1 MSTGANLVPPR
12 FNFQQVIRHLYLRSD
27 YYEPF
32 ERYQPGAEYVTVVQ
46 PLLPLA
52 TRVVREAFW
61 THVQPL
67 GAAVPMQGWKL
78 HVSATPG
85 NARAILERV
94 TRVCVQRNVPF
105 KFASDPFVLGLLL
118 GKGCARGSSGK
129 FMTLYPRDED
139 QARTLLEALYDQL
152 KDFEGPYILSDRR
165 YRDCAVLYYRYGGF
179 TPITRRDPDGALTS
193 YLIRPDLSLA
203 EDERSPQYQQP
214 DWLRDPFQ
222 PDEPDEDAPLLN
234 GRYEVQQVL
243 NYSNSGGVY
252 LATDHQTGATVVL
265 KEARPHVNSSV
276 GGQDAVN
283 QLRKEHRLLTLLS
296 GSGVTPE
303 ALDLFSAWEHT
314 FLAQSYL
321 SGVSLHA
328 FSVQYSPLVR
338 TTHDQAALDD
348 WWTLLRSV
356 AVRIMGAVQVLH
368 ARGVV
373 FGDLSMN
380 NVLVSVENGRCDGA
394 WLIDFEGAAQRGVD
408 PDINMF
414 TPGFD
419 RPGRQ
424 GRNGTDVADDH
435 YALGTL
441 LFSMLLPV
449 AVLKNVKSDALPTF
463 LRAFR
468 ADFGLPVAFV
478 QVIEQLLTSDGT
490 LDLQV
495 LIKRLHDRVT
505 LGTPGVLTAP
515 RPVGAAQL
523 RRVARSVLRHAT
535 RVADDTRS
543 DRLFPASPQLSHGLS
558 LDFGA
563 LGVTAA
569 LHTVSGEVPRRVRE
583 WIRRQPLTAGT
594 APGLFSGLA
603 GMAVGLA
610 RLGERQLAER
620 AYQLA
625 RRHDHLYA
633 RVHLYGG
640 ASGFGLASLLLYRQ
654 WGDPAYLDEARR
666 IGDLLDATARRV
678 DGRATW
684 PDFGP
689 QEVGLG
695 FGGSGVALFLLYL
708 HAVTGERRYLRLGEA
723 ALAEDLAH
731 GRTLDGVSLGFPDQP
746 GGSILYPYWLTGSA
760 GVGSVVV
767 RYAHVTG
774 HPMYRQLAGQIRQ
787 ATTAKYSVFPGLF
800 MGVAGLGMYLL
811 DAAEFLNDPT
821 YVQDA
826 HRAARGALLFQV
838 RRPQGVTFPGDY
850 LHRVS
855 TDLGSGS
862 SGVALFL
869 HRLADGRRN
878 PLLPDD
884 LLSATARTGD
894 QA

>member
-12 FNFQQVIRHLYLRSD
+12 FNFQQVVRHLYLRSD

-32 ERYQPGAEYVTVVQ
+32 ERYQPGTEYVTVVQ

-94 TRVCVQRNVPF
+94 TRICVQANVPF
-105 KFASDPFVLGLLL
+105 KFASDPFVLSLLL

-129 FMTLYPRDED
+129 FMTLYPRDEQ
-139 QARTLLEALYDQL
+139 QARTLLETLYGQL
-152 KDFEGPYILSDRR
+152 KDFEGPYVLSDRR

-193 YLIRPDLSLA
+193 YLIRPDLSLEA
-203 EDERSPQYQQP
+203 DERTPQYQQP

-222 PDEPDEDAPLLN
+222 PDEPDEDAALLN

-252 LATDHQTGATVVL
+252 LAADQQTGATVVL
-265 KEARPHVNSSV
+265 KEARPHVNASV
-276 GGQDAVN
+276 TGQDAVE
-283 QLRKEHRLLTLLS
+283 QLRKEHRLLTLLG
-296 GSGVTPE
+296 GSGVAPE
-303 ALDLFSAWEHT
+303 ALDLFTSWEHT

-321 SGVSLHA
+321 SGMSLHA
-328 FSVQYSPLVR
+328 FAVKYSPVVR
-338 TTHDQAALDD
+338 TTHDLAALQS

-356 AVRIMGAVQVLH
+356 SVQVMRAVQAVH
-368 ARGVV
+368 QRGVV

-380 NVLVSVENGRCDGA
+380 NVLVSVDEGRCAGA

-419 RPGRQ
+419 RPGRAGQ
-424 GRNGTDVADDH
+424 AGTTVADDH
-435 YALGTL
+435 YALGAL
-441 LFSMLLPV
+441 LFSLLLPV
-449 AVLKNVKSDALPTF
+449 AVLRNVKDDALPTF
-463 LRAFR
+463 LQAFA
-468 ADFGLPVAFV
+468 ADFGLPAAFV
-478 QVIEQLLTSDGT
+478 QVIEQLLASDGT
-490 LDLQV
+490 LDLAALMAQ
-495 LIKRLHDRVT
+495 LHDRVT
-505 LGTPGVLTAP
+505 LRRTPAILTPP

-523 RRVARSVLRHAT
+523 ERVARSALRHAIG
-535 RVADDTRS
+535 VADDTRQ
-543 DRLFPASPQLSHGLS
+543 DRLFPSSPQLSHSLS

-569 LHTVSGEVPRRVRE
+569 LHTVNGEVPRKVRE
-583 WIRRQPLTAGT
+583 WIRRQPPTAGT

-610 RLGERQLAER
+610 RLGERGLAER

-625 RRHDHLYA
+625 QRHDHLYA

-640 ASGFGLASLLLYRQ
+640 ASGFGLASLLLHGQ

-666 IGDLLDATARRV
+666 IGDLLDATARRL

-708 HAVTGERRYLRLGEA
+708 HAATGERRYLSLGEA
-723 ALAEDLAH
+723 ALAEDLAQA
-731 GRTLDGVSLGFPDQP
+731 RTLDGGALGFPDQP
-746 GGSILYPYWLTGSA
+746 GGSVLYPYWLTGSA
-760 GVGSVVV
+760 GVGSVLV

-774 HPMYRQLAGQIRQ
+774 HPMYRQLAGQIRL
-787 ATTAKYSVFPGLF
+787 ATTSKYSVFPGLF
-800 MGVAGLGMYLL
+800 MGMAGLGMYLL
-811 DAAEFLNDPT
+811 DAAEFLNDPS

-826 HRAARGALLFQV
+826 HRAARGVLLFSV
-838 RRPQGVTFPGDY
+838 RRAQGVTFPGDY

-869 HRLADGRRN
+869 HRLAAGRTN

-884 LLSATARTGD
+884 LLNRHGG